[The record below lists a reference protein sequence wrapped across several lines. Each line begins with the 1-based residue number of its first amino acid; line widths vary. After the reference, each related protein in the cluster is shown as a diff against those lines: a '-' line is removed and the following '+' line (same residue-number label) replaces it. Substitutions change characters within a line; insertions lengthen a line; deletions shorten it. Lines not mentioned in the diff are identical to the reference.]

1 MKRRIN
7 TKSMLEDI
15 GSGLNEIDLMAKHNL
30 SPDGL
35 LKLFRELVKAKIVT
49 HQDLYNRFAW
59 YQEKADQIKQRRA
72 RRASLSLRLPIYD
85 ILSRR
90 FGILRDISV
99 TGLRVAGAGSE
110 YRVGATTIFH
120 LPTDHFMNL
129 DSLLVIAKC
138 RWVSKKNQQNK
149 HFMAGFELMDL
160 SPSDLRVLQ
169 RFINHVLLSKSG
181 EWNILS

>member
-7 TKSMLEDI
+7 AKSMLKDI

-35 LKLFRELVKAKIVT
+35 LRLFRELVKAKIVT
-49 HQDLYNRFAW
+49 HQDLYKRFAW

-85 ILSRR
+85 ILLRR

-99 TGLRVAGAGSE
+99 TGLRVAGIE
-110 YRVGATTIFH
+110 YRVGAVTTFH

-129 DSLLVIAKC
+129 DSLLVIAEC
-138 RWVSKKNQQNK
+138 RWVSEKKQKNRRL
-149 HFMAGFELMDL
+149 MAGFELMDL
-160 SPSDLRVLQ
+160 SPADLRVLQ

>member
-7 TKSMLEDI
+7 SKLMLDDI
-15 GSGLNEIDLMAKHNL
+15 GSGMNEVDLMVKHNL

-35 LKLFRELVKAKIVT
+35 LRLFRELVRAKKVT
-49 HQDLYNRFAW
+49 HQDLYKSFAW

-85 ILSRR
+85 ILRR
-90 FGILRDISV
+90 RYGILRDISV
-99 TGLRVAGAGSE
+99 SGLRVAGAGIE
-110 YRVGATTIFH
+110 YHVDDSTIFH
-120 LPTDHFMNL
+120 LPTDHFMNM
-129 DSLLVIAKC
+129 DSLLVVAEC
-138 RWVSKKNQQNK
+138 RWVSKKKQENK
-149 HFMAGFELMDL
+149 HFMAGFELTDL
-160 SPSDLRVLQ
+160 SPTDLRVLQ